1 MIANNSVPDA
11 KVPPAVA
18 IPVTV
23 APVNVDPGEYII
35 FSPLSKKWSITVNS
49 PVPKFN
55 DVDGS
60 NFFSNIGIVLLCNK
74 KLVLFD
80 LDPLIASYCARDK
93 DSVTVP
99 YCKSRGIFNKS
110 ISV

>member
-1 MIANNSVPDA
+1 MPDA

-23 APVNVDPGEYII
+23 APVNVEPGEYII

-49 PVPKFN
+49 PVPKFK
-55 DVDGS
+55 DVAGL
-60 NFFSNIGIVLLCNK
+60 NFFSNIGIVLLCNTK
-74 KLVLFD
+74 FVLLD
-80 LDPLIASYCARDK
+80 LDPLIASYCARDN

-99 YCKSRGIFNKS
+99 YCKSSGIFNKS